1 MAVGLLLV
9 GAAMARIGQG
19 AVAPAVADVVSA
31 RPATP
36 TSPALTTPD
45 SQNMPASA
53 ASPTTAKRPAATSKP
68 VSPFLEPVPGK
79 IVAVPEIASG
89 KTRVVPVPSSTNTAQ
104 GRTFTYTVEVEVG
117 LPVDA
122 AAFAAAVQ
130 KTLTDE
136 RGWQGVD
143 GVRFV
148 NISPE
153 EAKKGTR
160 PNVRVT
166 LASPELTNRFCAP
179 QNTGLSKLS
188 CFNGERA
195 TINYYRWINGAT
207 TYGKDIASYR
217 RYVVNHEVG
226 HSLGHGHVGCPSP
239 GERAPLMVQQ
249 TKWLLGC
256 TPWPWPKRT

>member
-1 MAVGLLLV
+1 MFVGLLLV
-9 GAAMARIGQG
+9 GAAVARIGQG
-19 AVAPAVADVVSA
+19 VAPAAADVVSA
-31 RPATP
+31 KPATP
-36 TSPALTTPD
+36 TSV
-45 SQNMPASA
+45 
-53 ASPTTAKRPAATSKP
+53 SPTTPRGRSTPSGTASSRPTSLASSTSAP
-68 VSPFLEPVPGK
+68 ASPYLKPVPGT
-79 IVAVPEIASG
+79 IVAVPNIASG
-89 KTRVVPVPSSTNTAQ
+89 KTRVVPVPTSTPPAT

-130 KTLTDE
+130 KTLTDQ

-148 NISPE
+148 NISPDQ
-153 EAKKGTR
+153 AARGVR

-195 TINYYRWINGAT
+195 TINFHRWINGAT

-217 RYVVNHEVG
+217 QYVVNHEVG

-256 TPWPWPKRT
+256 TPWPWPQRT

>member
-1 MAVGLLLV
+1 MLVGVLLV
-9 GAAMARIGQG
+9 GAAVARIGQG
-19 AVAPAVADVVSA
+19 AIAPAAADVVSA
-31 RPATP
+31 KPTTPSGAASSTARARNTPSATASTTAIKRAAP
-36 TSPALTTPD
+36 TSQ
-45 SQNMPASA
+45 SASA
-53 ASPTTAKRPAATSKP
+53 
-68 VSPFLEPVPGK
+68 FLEPVPGTT
-79 IVAVPEIASG
+79 VTVPELASG
-89 KTRVVPVPSSTNTAQ
+89 KTRVVPVPAARNAAS
-104 GRTFTYTVEVEVG
+104 GRTFTYTVEVEIG

-195 TINYYRWINGAT
+195 TVNYYRWINGAT